1 MFGKK
6 KMPTLR
12 KRQKNKEAKG
22 SMMEDGG
29 SNALK
34 KELINVEARS
44 FVIEH
49 AFRNMLTMLSFGM
62 VLFSLYHAMGD
73 MNTNIYMSTF
83 ELSNAVLA
91 GLCFRYARDRSS
103 PTFVKYLVAGG
114 LGQFLLWGY
123 LITHEYVYHVH
134 CLPLGL
140 FLVIMSTG
148 LLWFMGRTRV
158 QTMENISTYQK
169 MARDS
174 R

>member
-91 GLCFRYARDRSS
+91 GLCFR
-103 PTFVKYLVAGG
+103 
-114 LGQFLLWGY
+114 
-123 LITHEYVYHVH
+123 
-134 CLPLGL
+134 
-140 FLVIMSTG
+140 
-148 LLWFMGRTRV
+148 
-158 QTMENISTYQK
+158 
-169 MARDS
+169 
-174 R
+174 